1 MYISFDDGTS
11 WKPFQLNLPIVPIT
25 DLTIKND
32 NLIAATQ
39 GRSFWLIDD
48 LTPLHQLND
57 AVASSDV
64 TLFKPMPSYRMAGG
78 FSFRVP
84 KNEGKNHP
92 GGVMIHYYLKDTTK
106 AQVSLEIMEHN
117 GKLIKKYA
125 TKPDKKAKEEML
137 RVKPG
142 ANRFVWN
149 MRYPDAES
157 FDGLIMWAGSVVGPK
172 AVPGTYKA
180 KLTVNGK
187 SQETEFEILK
197 DPRTSG
203 TLADIQQQFQFLI
216 EVRDKLSETNLA
228 VKRIRTSREQIN
240 RVIDPMK
247 GKEDMKDVTDLA
259 KSILDDMKK
268 IEEALYQ
275 TKNRS
280 GQDPLNYPVRLNNKL
295 AALAGEADG
304 GDYRPTQQVKAVQQE
319 ITGKIDD
326 QLQQLNVIF
335 KNQLPK
341 LNELV
346 KQKQINPV
354 TLPEPF

>member
-1 MYISFDDGTS
+1 
-11 WKPFQLNLPIVPIT
+11 
-25 DLTIKND
+25 
-32 NLIAATQ
+32 
-39 GRSFWLIDD
+39 
-48 LTPLHQLND
+48 
-57 AVASSDV
+57 
-64 TLFKPMPSYRMAGG
+64 
-78 FSFRVP
+78 
-84 KNEGKNHP
+84 
-92 GGVMIHYYLKDTTK
+92 
-106 AQVSLEIMEHN
+106 
-117 GKLIKKYA
+117 
-125 TKPDKKAKEEML
+125 
-137 RVKPG
+137 
-142 ANRFVWN
+142 
-149 MRYPDAES
+149 
-157 FDGLIMWAGSVVGPK
+157 VGPK